1 MDSLTA
7 KAAATRWC
15 ASSFEAQL
23 APTSRLHLDH
33 ISVTFHMK
41 VEETTVTAFWLSAGG
56 WDGES
61 ELLYETGALD
71 GDVVSV

>member
-1 MDSLTA
+1 
-7 KAAATRWC
+7 
-15 ASSFEAQL
+15 
-23 APTSRLHLDH
+23 
-33 ISVTFHMK
+33 MK

-71 GDVVSV
+71 GDAVSVEDPATGSVSSSAPFTHAPWGGFE